1 MIKGLFIQVFFRIFK
16 YKKQIKKVMFK
27 NLFKY
32 TPTQQ
37 EQQFIEIVNKLL
49 LHPKTSLRMTPLTD
63 KYFIINEQKH
73 YYVMLKEVGIQL
85 TNTKF
90 SFCKSLHPRAYDI
103 IIKNIHAYIEENR
116 QALEDKLFKNE
127 TTMLETVLNTL

>member
-1 MIKGLFIQVFFRIFK
+1 MVFQVFFYILRYNFK
-16 YKKQIKKVMFK
+16 LKVMFK
-27 NLFKY
+27 NLFKH

-63 KYFIINEQKH
+63 KYFLINEQKH
-73 YYVMLKEVGIQL
+73 YYVLLKENGIQI
-85 TNTKF
+85 TNSKF
-90 SFCKSLHPRAYDI
+90 SFAKSLHEKAYDK
-103 IIKNIHAYIEENR
+103 IIKNIHAHMEENR

-127 TTMLETVLNTL
+127 TDTLDAVLNSL